1 MFEADSRRLNRS
13 ISAPK
18 NAASRGQF
26 SHTRGP
32 APFQTSAD
40 TLNMRTCSHSHI
52 PYVVCWRPVRPPRR
66 VQGCAKMLSTGR
78 PAYGRPAGHPHQ
90 HTRPVPGPS
99 RRPGWAL
106 WHAGHPHPIWGHMGL
121 EFSTGPQRVSYGGMR
136 SATRTRNA
144 LFRSNK
150 RLRQVSDP
158 Y

>member
-1 MFEADSRRLNRS
+1 MVKNRALQIGFLLQKTQKLLFYLLLFPEKYRNKMVSLIQLNSQKMRLL
-13 ISAPK
+13 
-18 NAASRGQF
+18 GQF

-90 HTRPVPGPS
+90 HNRPVPGPS
-99 RRPGWAL
+99 RRLGWAL
-106 WHAGHPHPIWGHMGL
+106 WHAGHPHPIWGHTGL
-121 EFSTGPQRVSYGGMR
+121 EKCTGP
-136 SATRTRNA
+136 
-144 LFRSNK
+144 
-150 RLRQVSDP
+150 P
-158 Y
+158 